1 VCAKNPDSEVFFCKV
16 WPFFAMLSALQFY
29 TRKKKKLLLSAA
41 PGGAFVS
48 SGSEEFDVHG
58 V

>member
-1 VCAKNPDSEVFFCKV
+1 VCAKNPDSEFFFCKV
-16 WPFFAMLSALQFY
+16 WHFFAMLSALQLY
-29 TRKKKKLLLSAA
+29 TRKKKLLLSAA
-41 PGGAFVS
+41 PGGGFVS